1 MAQSLC
7 IFAGTN
13 TPLKKAFIQQAK
25 VLGNTIAKNGYGII
39 YGGTNQG
46 MMKVVADAVD
56 EYKMPVT
63 GITTPLLTKAGL
75 NDTRFKMIEEKDHP
89 TRM

>member
-46 MMKVVADAVD
+46 MMKIIADTM
-56 EYKMPVT
+56 EENKMSVT
-63 GITTPLLTKAGL
+63 GITTPILTKAGL
-75 NDTRFKMIEEKDHP
+75 NDVRFK
-89 TRM
+89 